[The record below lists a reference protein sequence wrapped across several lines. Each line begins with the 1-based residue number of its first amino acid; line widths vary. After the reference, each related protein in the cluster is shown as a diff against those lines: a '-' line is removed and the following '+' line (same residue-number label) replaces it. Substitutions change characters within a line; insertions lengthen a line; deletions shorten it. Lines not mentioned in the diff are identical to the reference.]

1 MKTFN
6 ISNIISFQSLHTITK
21 YIFKLSIVFA
31 WCIWNGH
38 SNSDTSCENVFSSYI
53 FFRFVGLGPDGQ
65 LPLQASGQVFAEA
78 QQIVCGKNSTFV
90 IQFNGDV
97 YSCGEGSNGRLGHGN
112 SDDLPSLSLI
122 TGLRGFR
129 IVQVSCSVGDGG
141 HVLAVAASGEVFSWG
156 NLFIFKNCFQFLK

>member
-1 MKTFN
+1 MLDVIAICK
-6 ISNIISFQSLHTITK
+6 
-21 YIFKLSIVFA
+21 
-31 WCIWNGH
+31 GH
-38 SNSDTSCENVFSSYI
+38 SNSDTSSENVCSCYI
-53 FFRFVGLGPDGQ
+53 FFQLVGLGPDGQ

-78 QQIVCGKNSTFV
+78 QQIVCGKNSSFV

-156 NLFIFKNCFQFLK
+156 NLFIFKNCFKFLK

>member
-1 MKTFN
+1 MKN
-6 ISNIISFQSLHTITK
+6 INTREFYTRIYTILK
-21 YIFKLSIVFA
+21 Y
-31 WCIWNGH
+31 
-38 SNSDTSCENVFSSYI
+38 
-53 FFRFVGLGPDGQ
+53 FFPFFEGLGPDGQ
-65 LPLQASGQVFAEA
+65 LPKEASGQVFAES

-90 IQFNGDV
+90 VKFNGDV

-112 SDDLPSLSLI
+112 SDDLLSLSLI

-156 NLFIFKNCFQFLK
+156 DGEHGKLGHGTTDRVRRPKLISGIKSRCGKSIRDWHYVSAGYR